1 MLKMRSDLLQW
12 QICRAV
18 HKNNGMGISHRHAGH
33 AVCLILHSDLFID
46 GLSVF
51 RNNRNLCRRQD
62 RLAHI
67 HTDRFCHAV
76 FHRQIHIFHFSA
88 ADNGKPCPIGQSFVM
103 GIFCHAADAVS
114 AHFRP
119 CAVCVIHLHLK
130 ICFVRRIDK
139 NNAIAAD
146 PEMTVAGKA
155 DKFRLLFLRYM
166 LRKSIDINVIIP
178 TALHFC
184 KSDLHKSSIQT

>member
-1 MLKMRSDLLQW
+1 
-12 QICRAV
+12 
-18 HKNNGMGISHRHAGH
+18 
-33 AVCLILHSDLFID
+33 
-46 GLSVF
+46 
-51 RNNRNLCRRQD
+51 
-62 RLAHI
+62 
-67 HTDRFCHAV
+67 
-76 FHRQIHIFHFSA
+76 
-88 ADNGKPCPIGQSFVM
+88 M
-103 GIFCHAADAVS
+103 GIFCYAADAVS

-119 CAVCVIHLHLK
+119 CSVCVIHLHLK